1 MEPKHVTGLP
11 PLDYVRALRDMGAKF
26 VRLGDAHIEFSETAT
41 TPAITLRPTIGTH
54 DLRTFAIPRSLI
66 DPDDIEADVADAELT
81 EEDAAKRAKEE
92 FEKILLAS
100 AD

>member
-1 MEPKHVTGLP
+1 MEQEHVTGLP

-26 VRLGDAHIEFSETAT
+26 VRLGDAHIEFGELAT
-41 TPAITLRPTIGTH
+41 TPAITLRPATAH
-54 DLRTFAIPRSLI
+54 AVRAFAQQSLV
-66 DPDDIEADVADAELT
+66 DPDDAEADVADAELT

-92 FEKILLAS
+92 YEKILFAS